1 MLKVKD
7 LTVKYGNALILDKI
21 NLDVDDGE
29 LVAVVGPNGAGK
41 TALMRA
47 ISGLAKSGDIL
58 SSLSGTVIFDGKEI
72 QGQQTPT
79 IASMGLVL
87 CPEQRHPF
95 PDMTVQDNLL
105 LGAYRRSHARN
116 RKEIIEDLQEC
127 YKLFPDLQG
136 RGGQIAGTLSG
147 GEQQMLA
154 IARSLMAKPKL
165 LIIDEPSAGLAPLL
179 RERVFKRINE
189 IKQSGVTVLIVEQ
202 DISEILDIA
211 DRIYVMAHGEMVA
224 SGTKDELLK
233 SEDIRGLYLGI

>member
-21 NLDVDDGE
+21 NLEVNDRE

-58 SSLSGTVIFDGKEI
+58 GSLLGTVIFDGKEI

-95 PDMTVQDNLL
+95 PDMTVEDNLL
-105 LGAYRRSHARN
+105 LGAYRRSRARN
-116 RKEIIEDLQEC
+116 RKEIKGDLQEC
-127 YKLFPDLQG
+127 YKLFPELQG

-154 IARSLMAKPKL
+154 IARALMAKPKL
-165 LIIDEPSAGLAPLL
+165 LMIDEPSAGLAPLL
-179 RERVFKRINE
+179 RQRVFKRINE

-233 SEDIRGLYLGI
+233 SEDIRELYLGI